1 MQAAPAVAP
10 EQASAEI
17 DDQGEEERHLGE
29 RRGIGPGNHTRLV
42 QDQERGPSA
51 RMERAAQV
59 VTWMRSTRPLSLSE
73 KEAPTTSGAH

>member
-29 RRGIGPGNHTRLV
+29 RRGIRPGNHTRLV
-42 QDQERGPSA
+42 QDQERGP
-51 RMERAAQV
+51 ERENGKGCPSSHVDALN
-59 VTWMRSTRPLSLSE
+59 STAKSL
-73 KEAPTTSGAH
+73 